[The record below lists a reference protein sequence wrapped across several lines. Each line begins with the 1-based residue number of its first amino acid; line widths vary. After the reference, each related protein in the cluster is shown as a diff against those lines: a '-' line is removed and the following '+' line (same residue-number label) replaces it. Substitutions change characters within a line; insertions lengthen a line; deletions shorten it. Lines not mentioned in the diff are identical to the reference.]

1 MSQQPKIS
9 IGMPIYNGEEF
20 IRESIDSILA
30 QTFTDFELI
39 ITDNTSTDKTQEI
52 CEEYAAKDQRIHYH
66 RNEQNFGAA
75 ANFNYAFKLAK
86 GDYFKWA
93 AHDDICAPTFLSD
106 CIEVLEQDQSVVLCY
121 PRTKLINAKGNW
133 VGVSYRSLQGV
144 NSSQGSDR
152 FRDILV
158 NSVWCFEVFGLMRS
172 DILAKTSLIG
182 SYYGSDKALLA
193 ELSLLGRFCEVDK
206 ELFFRRCLP
215 KQSTNLTVKEK
226 TTWIDTK
233 KSFRLVPFQV
243 RALLGYV
250 SAVGGSPLN
259 VYDKASCYLAI
270 MQLFL
275 KADKWKKLLLPGPS
289 NYFGINFKKQ

>member
-1 MSQQPKIS
+1 MKQQPKIS
-9 IGMPIYNGEEF
+9 IGMPVYNGEEF
-20 IRESIDSILA
+20 IRESIDSFLA

-39 ITDNTSTDKTQEI
+39 ITDNASTDKTQEI

-66 RNEQNFGAA
+66 RSEQNVGAA
-75 ANFNYAFKLAK
+75 ANFNYTFKLAK

-93 AHDDICAPTFLSD
+93 AHDDICASTFLSD
-106 CIEVLEQDQSVVLCY
+106 CIKVLEQDQSVVLCY
-121 PRTKLINAKGNW
+121 PRTKLIDAHGNW
-133 VGVSYRSLQGV
+133 VGVSYRPLQKVNSLQV
-144 NSSQGSDR
+144 SER

-158 NSVWCFEVFGLMRS
+158 NSVWCFEVFGLVRS

-182 SYYGSDKALLA
+182 SFYGSDKALLA
-193 ELSLLGRFCEVDK
+193 ELILLGRFYEVDK
-206 ELFFRRCLP
+206 ELFLRRCLP

-226 TTWIDTK
+226 ATWIDTK
-233 KSFRLVPFQV
+233 KSFRLVPFQL
-243 RALLGYV
+243 RALFAYA
-250 SAVGGSPLN
+250 SAVGAAPLN
-259 VYDKASCYLAI
+259 VSDKASCYLSI